1 MKQRIFKYSFL
12 TLLAASLLGG
22 CSREFLEVEPR
33 GTQLETNFY
42 RNQTE
47 IYQGLVAIYDVMQW
61 GTSGG
66 YTMKMPLLTVA
77 SDEAHAGGSDASDQ
91 PAWVAYD
98 RFDLLDAFRGPQL
111 GLWSKNYSGVY
122 RANIFLEK
130 VGGVTSLDP
139 NFKSRTVAEAKAL
152 RAYFYFDLVRF
163 FRNIPLITAPI
174 SPAELYSLPQADPAA
189 VFAQI
194 ETDLMEAI
202 PDLPLTIPV
211 SENGR
216 LSKSGARA
224 LLAKVIM
231 FQNDN
236 GRMAEAATLLNQV
249 NASGVY
255 NLLANY
261 GDIFN
266 PANRFSAESIWE
278 IPHSSLSAWGDWG
291 WINGGEGNVAPQF
304 IGMADYSG
312 TTYSAGWGF
321 APISLEL
328 VEAMDGDPRFEFT
341 IIDGQALKAGGS
353 NYNPRYQNTDYF
365 IKKYAPMQSFRSPV
379 GTAELNWPYNEI
391 EIRLADTYLLEA
403 EALLRSGGDAARAGL
418 LLNGGPGF
426 VGVRSRVGLPPVA
439 VTLDN
444 VYNERRLE
452 LATEGHRF
460 FDLVRTGRAASVL
473 APKGFVA
480 GTHEILPIPQQEI
493 DITKQVLQQNP
504 NYQ

>member
-1 MKQRIFKYSFL
+1 MKQTINRYSL
-12 TLLAASLLGG
+12 MALLSASLLGG
-22 CSREFLEVEPR
+22 CSKDFLEIEPR
-33 GTQLETNFY
+33 GTQLEANFY

-47 IYQGLVAIYDVMQW
+47 IYQGLVAVYDVMQW
-61 GTSGG
+61 GNSGG

-91 PAWVAYD
+91 PSWVA
-98 RFDLLDAFRGPQL
+98 FDDFTLDPFRGPQL
-111 GLWSKNYSGVY
+111 GLWQKNYSGIY
-122 RANIFLEK
+122 RANLFLEK
-130 VGGVTSLDP
+130 IEGATGLDP
-139 NFKSRTVAEAKAL
+139 NFKARTIAEAKAL

-163 FRNIPLITAPI
+163 FRNIPLITASIPT
-174 SPAELYSLPQADPAA
+174 AELYNQAQAAPAD

-194 ETDLMEAI
+194 ETDLTDAI
-202 PDLPLTIPV
+202 ADLPLTIPV
-211 SENGR
+211 GENGR
-216 LSKSGARA
+216 ISKGGAKA

-231 FQNDN
+231 FQDDDS
-236 GRMAEAATLLNQV
+236 RMSQAAQLLNEV
-249 NASGVY
+249 NTSGVY
-255 NLLANY
+255 NLLSNF

-266 PANRFSAESIWE
+266 PANRFNAESIWE
-278 IPHSSLSAWGDWG
+278 IPHSNNAAWGDWG

-304 IGMADYSG
+304 VGMADYSG
-312 TTYSAGWGF
+312 STYSAGWGF
-321 APISLEL
+321 APVSLDL
-328 VEAMDGDPRFEFT
+328 VAAMNGDPRFEHT
-341 IIDGQALKAGGS
+341 IIDGQALKAGGA
-353 NYNPRYQNTDYF
+353 NYTPRYQNTDYF
-365 IKKYAPMQSFRSPV
+365 LKKYAPMQSFRSPV

-403 EALLRSGGDAARAGL
+403 EALLRSGGDVARAGL

-460 FDLVRTGRAASVL
+460 FDLIRTGQAASVL
-473 APKGFVA
+473 AGKGFTA
-480 GTHEILPIPQQEI
+480 GKNEVLPIPQQEL
-493 DITKQVLQQNP
+493 DVTNGVLKQNP